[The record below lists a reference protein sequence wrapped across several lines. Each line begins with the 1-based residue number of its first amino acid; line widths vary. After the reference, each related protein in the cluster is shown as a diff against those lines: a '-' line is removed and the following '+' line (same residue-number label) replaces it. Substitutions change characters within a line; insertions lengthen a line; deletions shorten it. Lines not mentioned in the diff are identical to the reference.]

1 MALNAIQQGY
11 DAETATQNQ
20 SPIADK
26 KGTTMR
32 GNTELIEAMNSLL
45 KESLAAQNQS
55 MVHAEICE
63 SWGYKKLQ
71 MAFRMQIIDQMHR
84 SEWLIERIV
93 FLGGTPGITRLNT
106 IIKLGKTV
114 TEMIGNEK
122 DEEKGTLNAYNSA
135 IILAR
140 KVKDQGS
147 VEMLTRILKLEEKQ
161 VAWVEAQQTQI
172 EQMSLEVYLSD
183 QTLNDVD

>member
-1 MALNAIQQGY
+1 MALNTIQQGFN
-11 DAETATQNQ
+11 AESVIQNQ
-20 SPIADK
+20 NPTADK
-26 KGTTMR
+26 KRTTMR

-63 SWGYKKLQ
+63 SWGYKKLL
-71 MAFRMQIIDQMHR
+71 MAFRMQVIDQMRR

-93 FLGGTPGITRLNT
+93 FLGGTPRITKLNT

-114 TEMIGNEK
+114 TEMIANEK
-122 DEEKGTLNAYNSA
+122 DEEQATLKAYNSA

-140 KVKDQGS
+140 EVKDQGS

-161 VAWVEAQQTQI
+161 IAWVEAQLTQI
-172 EQMSLEVYLSD
+172 EQMGLEIYLSD
-183 QTLNDVD
+183 QTMNDVN